1 MSNWIHLPQ
10 NVIIGTYNEG
20 FTEYENQ
27 LMVEIGSMAVLSLKR
42 GIIQIDLE
50 KYKTEYENKI
60 VKLEQVNEATKHVFE
75 EILEREKER
84 KTQEIISEISKE
96 RLLIMAESD
105 RIIAREKEISENQI
119 NTMRE
124 LLENTQKQI
133 REMEIEKTRLE
144 ETIKNTED
152 RNDFIIKQQIHTYMT
167 QKENE
172 IHDLHE
178 EIRTMKL
185 EEERKLYQ
193 ESVINTEIMSKTIHD
208 LNQKMENIQ
217 TEFIASKQGK
227 EGEILL
233 LDIMGEAFADLDDFE
248 IVNTSNTAHM
258 GDFHLRFRDF
268 TVMVDSKNFINST
281 GVSSTDRRKLKADL
295 RQNQHIK
302 IAWMISLSKP
312 IHCYAKAP
320 FMMEIDEDVCY
331 CYVNS
336 LMKQTNPQ
344 SLLKTLYYNSKMIFD
359 TVLNDIKEDSN
370 ELARYKKNEDRIRVV
385 AENMNRLSKERY
397 AIMKQMNENFEN
409 QDKYN
414 RELITN
420 EVIYIQDIRKE
431 MVIEWWS
438 QNMIYKMDSV
448 SKTDKLYHLF
458 GEMNNGAE
466 QRISKEEFKQII
478 VEIVKEENV
487 VKGKTAKTQYTIR
500 NWEIKNV

>member
-27 LMVEIGSMAVLSLKR
+27 LMIEIGSMAVLSLKR

-50 KYKTEYENKI
+50 KYKTEYQNKI
-60 VKLEQVNEATKHVFE
+60 VELEQVNETTKHVFE
-75 EILEREKER
+75 EILEKEKTR
-84 KTQEIISEISKE
+84 KTQEIMVEISKE
-96 RLLIMAESD
+96 RERIMVEND
-105 RIIAREKEISENQI
+105 RIVAREKDVFANQI
-119 NTMRE
+119 NSMRE
-124 LLENTQKQI
+124 ILENTQNRM

-144 ETIKNTED
+144 ETVKNTEH
-152 RNDFIIKQQIHTYMT
+152 RNDFIIKEQIHSYMT
-167 QKENE
+167 QKEHE
-172 IHDLHE
+172 IRDLRE
-178 EIRTMKL
+178 EIRTLKL

-193 ESVINTEIMSKTIHD
+193 ESVMNSEIMSKTIND

-227 EGEILL
+227 EGETLL
-233 LDIMGEAFADLDDFE
+233 LDVMGEAFADLDDFE
-248 IVNTSNTAHM
+248 IINTSNTAHM
-258 GDFHLRFRDF
+258 GDFHLRFREF
-268 TVMVDSKNFINST
+268 TVMVDSKNFVNST

-295 RQNQHIK
+295 KHNQHIK

-320 FMMEIDEDVCY
+320 FMVEIDEDVCY

-336 LMKQTNPQ
+336 LMKQSDPRA
-344 SLLKTLYYNSKMIFD
+344 LLKTLYYNSKMIYD
-359 TVLNDIKEDSN
+359 VVLNCIKEDSN
-370 ELARYKKNEDRIRVV
+370 ELARYKKNEDRIRNVV
-385 AENMNRLSKERY
+385 ENMNRLSKERY

-431 MVIEWWS
+431 MVVEWWR

-466 QRISKEEFKQII
+466 QRISKEEFKQI
-478 VEIVKEENV
+478 VLEIVKEDNV

-500 NWEIKNV
+500 NWDVI